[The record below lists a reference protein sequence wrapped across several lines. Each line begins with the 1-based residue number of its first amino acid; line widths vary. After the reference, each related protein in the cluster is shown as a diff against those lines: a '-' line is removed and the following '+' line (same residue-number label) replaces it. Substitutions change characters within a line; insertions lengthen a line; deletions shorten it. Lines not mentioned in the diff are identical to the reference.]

1 MKLGSPSKKVQRQ
14 THIVN
19 CIAMNRPFAQ
29 PRSHADRSRQGVSE
43 AETMSGVEEVYQTL
57 KSLSYSFFLSFT
69 HSVMFF
75 LKLDKLFRCLI
86 FVLVFDYTQNTQVF
100 FRWSILET
108 CCLKLVVWSFVKA
121 KFVFVI
127 PKNKFIKTY
136 LLNFW
141 KKSCRKFFKCFEDI
155 IREWLIRIWNQ
166 LSINI
171 VSLGNCLLK

>member
-1 MKLGSPSKKVQRQ
+1 MVLADGIETIIKGTGSVATLRNSQTPNASTAEMKLGSPSKKVQRQ

-100 FRWSILET
+100 FR
-108 CCLKLVVWSFVKA
+108 
-121 KFVFVI
+121 
-127 PKNKFIKTY
+127 
-136 LLNFW
+136 
-141 KKSCRKFFKCFEDI
+141 
-155 IREWLIRIWNQ
+155 
-166 LSINI
+166 
-171 VSLGNCLLK
+171 